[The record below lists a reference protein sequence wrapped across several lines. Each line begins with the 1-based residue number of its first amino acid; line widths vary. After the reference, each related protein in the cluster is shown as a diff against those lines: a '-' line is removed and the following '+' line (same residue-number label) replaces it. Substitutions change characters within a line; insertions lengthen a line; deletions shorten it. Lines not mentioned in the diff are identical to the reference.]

1 MRLRLVNSG
10 TNRRY
15 SMRRFPR
22 VAGVV
27 AAGAL
32 LAVGGTWGL
41 GWAQAKWEAPAAEKA
56 KKNPVAR
63 TPESVGAGKK
73 LADQNCAP
81 CHGPGG
87 KGDGPAAAALPKK
100 AADWTSKVVQDETDG
115 ALFWKIT
122 AGNAPM
128 PPWQS
133 LPEKDRWNL
142 VNYIR
147 SLKK

>member
-1 MRLRLVNSG
+1 MRRLRSVVG
-10 TNRRY
+10 
-15 SMRRFPR
+15 
-22 VAGVV
+22 AV

-32 LAVGGTWGL
+32 LTVGWTWGL
-41 GWAQAKWEAPAAEKA
+41 GWAQAKWDAPAAEKA

-63 TPESVGAGKK
+63 TPDSVAAGKK
-73 LADQNCAP
+73 VADQMCVM

-87 KGDGPAAAALPKK
+87 KGDGPGAAALPKK
-100 AADWTSKVVQDETDG
+100 PADWTSKVVQDETDG
-115 ALFWKIT
+115 SLFWKIST
-122 AGNAPM
+122 GNPPM

-147 SLKK
+147 TLKK

>member
-1 MRLRLVNSG
+1 MRRLRSVVG
-10 TNRRY
+10 
-15 SMRRFPR
+15 
-22 VAGVV
+22 AV

-32 LAVGGTWGL
+32 LAVGGTSGV
-41 GWAQAKWEAPAAEKA
+41 GWAQAKWDSPAAEKA

-63 TPESVGAGKK
+63 TKDSVEAGGKIAK
-73 LADQNCAP
+73 QNCAP
-81 CHGPGG
+81 CHGEKG

-100 AADWTSKVVQDETDG
+100 AADWTSKLVQDETDG

-122 AGNAPM
+122 MGNAPM

-147 SLKK
+147 TLKK